1 MVDDEPDI
9 IRDRVFL
16 RYPLLLKATKLARER
31 NYNQQVT
38 DEFINKT
45 IPEAD
50 PDQNCIY
57 PIMFSIPHEHAQGE
71 PVDPHIRCKI
81 LGPWGD
87 EAEPVV
93 SILLDVDM
101 DLFNS
106 LPNTSIY
113 NGITEHPP
121 SASSKPRLA
130 N

>member
-1 MVDDEPDI
+1 MVDDEPI
-9 IRDRVFL
+9 VGLDRVIL
-16 RYPLLLKATKLARER
+16 RYPLLLKAAKLARER

-50 PDQNCIY
+50 PDQRCIY
-57 PIMFSIPHEHAQGE
+57 PIKFSIPHEHAQGE

-87 EAEPVV
+87 EVEPVV
-93 SILLDVDM
+93 PIILDVDM
-101 DLFNS
+101 DLFIS

-113 NGITEHPP
+113 NGITGRLP
-121 SASSKPRLA
+121 SA
-130 N
+130 

>member
-1 MVDDEPDI
+1 MADDEPI
-9 IRDRVFL
+9 VGLDRVIL
-16 RYPLLLKATKLARER
+16 RYPLLLKAAKLARER

-38 DEFINKT
+38 DEFIDKT

-50 PDQNCIY
+50 PDQDFNY
-57 PIMFSIPHEHAQGE
+57 PIMATLPHEYALGE
-71 PVDPHIRCKI
+71 PVDPYIRCKI

-106 LPNTSIY
+106 LPNTSII
-113 NGITEHPP
+113 NGITGRWP
-121 SASSKPRLA
+121 SA
-130 N
+130 